1 MIPPPNQNVTVPAPP
16 IIDKEGNMWLEAR
29 SAEGKIYYF
38 NARTRETKWEKPD
51 QGTND
56 GEVLAPDNQQSDQGQ
71 DSNIDNEENEE
82 PTATVIIF
90 TTDCIFIVCRF
101 CFVMNNIYVWTICS
115 SANFDDLLTMP
126 DSLSHEQNGAKILN
140 LLHYFP
146 DNCVS

>member
-71 DSNIDNEENEE
+71 DSNKDSEENEE

-90 TTDCIFIVCRF
+90 TIDCIFIVCRF
-101 CFVMNNIYVWTICS
+101 
-115 SANFDDLLTMP
+115 
-126 DSLSHEQNGAKILN
+126 
-140 LLHYFP
+140 
-146 DNCVS
+146 